1 MSRCRPCSKNTIENI
16 TFDEVSVLAAIHNV
30 KPNLS
35 AGPDRLP
42 PLLFKQLRYS
52 LAHPLALLYNQL
64 FSVST
69 VPPAWKQATIIPV
82 FKKGAAGAV
91 CKFHLHASQVR
102 LWNES
107 LRNKFTAYVHLLENN
122 LLSSAQ
128 HGFVKGR
135 STCTNLFDAVNN
147 WTLTVQNKKAVTI
160 AYIDFSRAFDTVS
173 HNELLLRLYS
183 YGIRGLVLE
192 WIKQFFRDRTHQTK
206 VGDCLSSFAELLSGV
221 VQGKAHKRAN
231 CILRCFASRD
241 VSLLVRAFTVYVGY
255 DQF

>member
-1 MSRCRPCSKNTIENI
+1 M
-16 TFDEVSVLAAIHNV
+16 
-30 KPNLS
+30 
-35 AGPDRLP
+35 P

-69 VPPAWKQATIIPV
+69 VPSAWKQATITPV
-82 FKKGAAGAV
+82 FKKGAASAV
-91 CKFHLHASQVR
+91 CNYRPISLTCVASKIMERIIAKQI
-102 LWNES
+102 
-107 LRNKFTAYVHLLENN
+107 YVHLLENN

-135 STCTNLFDAVNN
+135 STCTNLFDAVND

-173 HNELLLRLYS
+173 HNKLFSRLYS

-206 VGDCLSSFAELLSGV
+206 VGECLSSFAELLSGV
-221 VQGKAHKRAN
+221 TLQGSGIGPVLFLIYMYIDDLAKLLERNGLTVKLFADDVKVLSWSKA
-231 CILRCFASRD
+231 
-241 VSLLVRAFTVYVGY
+241 
-255 DQF
+255 QM